1 MEHIMKKR
9 RLQLAASIC
18 LVSLVFLILLLALFN
33 NLGNAP
39 WENNTESNSIST
51 EVENSTSNE
60 NSQMESNSSEFESDI
75 SEVES
80 EITETEIETETPD
93 SSQEPEG
100 KKELSYLE
108 QCELDYVEP
117 PVKRNREQA
126 LEKIREMSQ
135 YFPLLHIVYDNQE
148 QYGNSLIMALAGNP
162 EMADFAAGLLTRE
175 HIVTGGLRDDEVPED
190 YPLFLQ
196 WDIRWGYMPYG
207 STGGNMG
214 SSGCGPAC
222 LSMAIFYLT
231 GDRTCTPDAVAK
243 YSEDNGYY
251 VAGAGTAWSLLYDYP
266 TTHGLTSVSV
276 GKSESSFKAELDK
289 GNILICSVREGNFTT
304 GGHFI
309 LIYGY
314 DENGFKV
321 NDPKCIYR
329 SRLSWTYKQI
339 KGDIKKTWSIGK
351 LETKAATDAN

>member
-9 RLQLAASIC
+9 RLQLAASTC
-18 LVSLVFLILLLALFN
+18 LVSLVCLILLLALFSN
-33 NLGNAP
+33 PGNDTP
-39 WENNTESNSIST
+39 ENNTESNSIST
-51 EVENSTSNE
+51 GIENSTSGE
-60 NSQMESNSSEFESDI
+60 NSQIESDASEFESNT
-75 SEVES
+75 SETES
-80 EITETEIETETPD
+80 ELTETEIETEIPD
-93 SSQEPEG
+93 SSQEPEI
-100 KKELSYLE
+100 KEELSYLE

-117 PVKRNREQA
+117 PVRRNREQA
-126 LEKIREMSQ
+126 LEKIREMSL

-162 EMADFAAGLLTRE
+162 EMTDFAAGLLTRE
-175 HIVTGGLRDDEVPED
+175 HVVTGGFRDDEVPED

-196 WDIRWGYMPYG
+196 WDIRWGYVPYG
-207 STGGNMG
+207 GTGGNIG

-222 LSMAIFYLT
+222 LSMAVFYLT

-251 VAGAGTAWSLLYDYP
+251 IAGAGTAWSLLYDYP
-266 TTHGLTSVSV
+266 TVHGLTSVAV
-276 GKSESSFKAELDK
+276 GKSESRFKSELDK

-329 SRLSWTYKQI
+329 SRLSWTFKQI
-339 KGDIKKTWSIGK
+339 KNDIKQTWSVGK
-351 LETKAATDAN
+351 PATKAATDAN

>member
-1 MEHIMKKR
+1 MKNRKIQNAVIVFLASFVCLIFLFCNLGSNANMPENGTENSSLENDSSDFTEEPSTGLPETENNSESEAIPETENSEDTEDTEHI
-9 RLQLAASIC
+9 
-18 LVSLVFLILLLALFN
+18 
-33 NLGNAP
+33 
-39 WENNTESNSIST
+39 EDTEDT
-51 EVENSTSNE
+51 
-60 NSQMESNSSEFESDI
+60 
-75 SEVES
+75 
-80 EITETEIETETPD
+80 
-93 SSQEPEG
+93 EPERP
-100 KKELSYLE
+100 LSYLE

-117 PVKRNREQA
+117 PLKRNREQA
-126 LEKIREMSQ
+126 LEKIREMSL
-135 YFPLLHIVYDNQE
+135 YYPLLHIVYENEE
-148 QYGNSLIMALAGNP
+148 QYGNSLIIALAGNP

-175 HIVTGGLRDDEVPED
+175 HVVTGGFRDDEVPED

-207 STGGNMG
+207 GNGGNMG

-231 GDRTCTPDAVAK
+231 GDRTCTPDVIAK

-251 VAGAGTAWSLLYDYP
+251 IKGSGTAWSLLYDYP
-266 TTHGLTSVSV
+266 TLYGLTSVAVSS
-276 GKSESSFKAELDK
+276 SESKLKSELDK

-339 KGDIKKTWSIGK
+339 KNDIKQTWSVG
-351 LETKAATDAN
+351 LPADGSVNNPN

>member
-9 RLQLAASIC
+9 RLQLAARIF
-18 LVSLVFLILLLALFN
+18 LASLVCFILLLAYFN
-33 NLGNAP
+33 HPENDAP
-39 WENNTESNSIST
+39 ASGTESGSVSSDSGNS
-51 EVENSTSNE
+51 EL
-60 NSQMESNSSEFESDI
+60 ESDHSELESDI
-75 SEVES
+75 SEDES
-80 EITETEIETETPD
+80 KIPETESETETPG
-93 SSQEPEG
+93 SSQEPED

-117 PVKRNREQA
+117 PVKRDLEQA
-126 LEKIREMSQ
+126 FEKIREMSL
-135 YFPLLHIVYDNQE
+135 YYPLLHIVYDNRE
-148 QYGNSLIMALAGNP
+148 QYNISLIMALAGNP
-162 EMADFAAGLLTRE
+162 EMTDFAAGLLTRE
-175 HIVTGGLRDDEVPED
+175 HVVTGGFRDDEVPED

-214 SSGCGPAC
+214 SSGCGPTC
-222 LSMAIFYLT
+222 LSMAVFYLT
-231 GDRTCTPDAVAK
+231 GDRTCTPDVVAK
-243 YSEDNGYY
+243 YSEDHGYY
-251 VAGAGTAWSLLYDYP
+251 IEGAGTAWSLLYDYP
-266 TTHGLTSVSV
+266 TLHGLTSVAV
-276 GKSESSFKAELDK
+276 GRSESRFKSELDK

-329 SRLSWTYKQI
+329 SRLSWTYQQI
-339 KGDIKKTWSIGK
+339 KNDIKQTWSIGK
-351 LETKAATDAN
+351 P